1 MKVLMHPHP
10 SELNNSSNGI
20 SQVIQNYARY
30 LPQYDIELVSPGQE
44 YDVVAVH
51 AGVKSLP
58 PSGPTVSHNH
68 GLYWT
73 GDRVGAKWEWEANKN
88 VVDSIRHAKEV
99 TVPSSWVAETLRRD
113 MHLAP
118 HVIPHG
124 VNFDE
129 WQNIEFGGFALWNK
143 NRETTTCNPQDVMYL
158 ARKFSNIGFV
168 STFGTPGSNVQIT
181 GAMVFDTMR
190 DLIQRCTVYLSTTK
204 ETGGIGIMEAMA
216 SGKPI
221 LGYREGAIVDLV
233 QHGING
239 YLAEGPQDLI
249 QGFEFCIKNYTV
261 LGANS
266 RSMAREFT
274 WEKTCEKVAGVYRL
288 AAIVEEPTTSVII
301 PCYNYSHLVERAIE
315 SCLGYAD
322 EIIVVD
328 DGSTDDTKEVVAKY
342 PVKYIYQNNQG
353 VAVARNRGIE
363 ASTGKYVCCL
373 DADDFIQPGLIST
386 CVREL
391 EADVSLGAAYTKL
404 RLISRDGT
412 KVSKKA
418 SQWPGEFNYDNQVQ
432 GQNQIP
438 TCCVFRR
445 EAWDRLG
452 GFRQRYA
459 PRGCGAE
466 DAEFWLRLGSIGY
479 GAKLATTEPLFVYSY
494 GGNTTGD
501 TGYKEVDWL
510 FWHPWTRD
518 GRFPFASVATPD
530 ASKSHAVYSYD
541 TPVVSVIIPVGPG
554 HEKNV
559 ISAIDSL
566 EAQTFRKW
574 ECIVVW
580 DSADK
585 RLLERHKKNYP
596 FALWLETEG
605 SMGAGHAR
613 NRGVEAARAELITFI
628 DADDWFYPEMLEASM
643 KEYYASGGNV
653 AVYTDSV
660 GKAVM
665 SQEAVDKADLGKIL
679 FYEPSTQEAVVAQ
692 KNVAFDCEE
701 ARRQPDPSRM
711 YLWCY
716 ISTLH
721 PKAWFY
727 EVGGFD
733 EDMESWEDWDYWL
746 RLARLGK
753 CFVHVPAELM
763 VYPYYTGSRREIG
776 IKNSDSLIKY
786 MKGKYER
793 MNSMPCRGCS
803 GGGSGPP
810 PRMPIR
816 QASTGIMSMSQSS
829 EGATAMFDID
839 RDMVLVNYTST
850 NRGDHLVIGHAVFSG
865 VLANGI
871 RMERTKFGYQIN
883 YGYHAGGS
891 RFIVH
896 IDELTAAPH
905 LFQAVRNTVPEIQM
919 ASQPRMPVPPPPDPI
934 EQLPA
939 PANPV
944 LASVRKMLDE
954 ELAAQLSVPKVIKT
968 DLQALPGVT
977 ADIAAQLKQEGVD
990 TPEDVLSLGI
1000 DGLKALKGV
1009 GDKKAEMILGAIQA
1023 RLKAE

>member
-1 MKVLMHPHP
+1 MKVLMHPLP

-30 LPQYDIELVSPGQE
+30 LPQYDIELVNPDQE

-51 AGVKSLP
+51 AGVKLLP

-73 GDRVGAKWEWEANKN
+73 GDRAGAKWEWEANKN
-88 VVDSIRHAKEV
+88 VVESIRHAKEV

-129 WQNIEFGGFALWNK
+129 WQNIEFGGFVLWNK
-143 NRETTTCNPQDVMYL
+143 NRQTTTCDPRDVMYL
-158 ARKFSNIGFV
+158 AREFSNIGFV
-168 STFGTPGSNVQIT
+168 STFGDPGSNVQIT
-181 GAMVFDTMR
+181 GAMSFDQMR
-190 DLIQRCTVYLSTTK
+190 DLVQRCTIYLSTTK

-233 QHGING
+233 QHGVNG
-239 YLAEGPQDLI
+239 YLAESPQDLV
-249 QGFEFCIKNYTV
+249 QGFEFCLKNYQT

-266 RSMAREFT
+266 RALAREFT
-274 WEKTCEKVAGVYRL
+274 WEKACETVADVYRK
-288 AAIVEEPTTSVII
+288 AAIVVPPTTSVII
-301 PCYNYSHLVERAIE
+301 PCYNYSHLIERAIE
-315 SCLGYAD
+315 SCIEEAD
-322 EIIVVD
+322 EVIVVD
-328 DGSTDDTKEVVAKY
+328 DGSTDNTKETVAKY

-353 VAVARNRGIE
+353 VAIARNRGIAE
-363 ASTGKYVCCL
+363 STGKYICCL
-373 DADDFIQPGLIST
+373 DADDFIQPGLLGT

-404 RLISRDGT
+404 LLISRDGT
-412 KVSKKA
+412 KVAKKA
-418 SQWPGEFNYDNQVQ
+418 SAWPGEFNYDNQVR

-501 TGYKEVDWL
+501 ETYQEVDWL

-518 GRFPFASVATPD
+518 GRFPFASVATPEE
-530 ASKSHAVYSYD
+530 SKSHAVYSYD
-541 TPVVSVIIPVGPG
+541 TPIVSVIVPVGPG

-559 ISAIDSL
+559 VSAIDSL

-585 RLLERHKKNYP
+585 GLLGRYKKNYP
-596 FALWLETEG
+596 FAQWLETEG
-605 SMGAGHAR
+605 GMGAGYAR
-613 NRGVEAARAELITFI
+613 NRGVEVARAGLITFV
-628 DADDWFYPEMLEASM
+628 DADDWFYPEMLEESL
-643 KEYYASGGNV
+643 KEYYASGGDV
-653 AVYTDSV
+653 AIYTDSV

-665 SQEAVDKADLGKIL
+665 SQESVDKAEHGKIL

-692 KNVAFDCEE
+692 KNLAFDCEA
-701 ARRQPDPSRM
+701 AREQPNPARM

-721 PKAWFY
+721 PKAWFE

-733 EDMESWEDWDYWL
+733 ESMESWEDWDYWL
-746 RLARLGK
+746 RLARIGK
-753 CFVHVPAELM
+753 CFVHLQSELM
-763 VYPYYTGSRREIG
+763 VYPYYTGNRREIG
-776 IKNSDSLIKY
+776 KKNAASLIQY

-793 MNSMPCRGCS
+793 MKSMPCAGCTGGRGS
-803 GGGSGPP
+803 SPP

-816 QASTGIMSMSQSS
+816 QTATGITSMSQRA
-829 EGATAMFDID
+829 EGNAMFDID
-839 RDMVLVNYTST
+839 RDMILANYTSP

-865 VLANGI
+865 VLASGI
-871 RMERTKFGYQIN
+871 RMERTKYGYQIN

-896 IDELTAAPH
+896 RDELVAAPH
-905 LFQAVRNTVPEIQM
+905 LFQAARSTVPEIQL
-919 ASQPRMPVPPPPDPI
+919 ASQRRMPIPPPPDPI
-934 EQLPA
+934 EELPA

-944 LASVRKMLDE
+944 LASVRKMLDAEMAQE
-954 ELAAQLSVPKVIKT
+954 ELPKPVKT
-968 DLQALPGVT
+968 DLQTLPGIT
-977 ADIAAQLKQEGVD
+977 ADIAAQLKQEGAD
-990 TPEDVLSLGI
+990 TPEDVLLLGI
-1000 DGLKALKGV
+1000 DGLKELKGV
-1009 GDKKAEMILGAIQA
+1009 GDKKAEMILAAIQA
-1023 RLKAE
+1023 RLQ